1 MSRILK
7 VAFAVLALS
16 VPALGWTAEKIA
28 VVDVQGEILQTDAD
42 KQRINEVREKEDYK
56 KNKAEYDRLKSEG
69 EALLKTFQKDAAIMS
84 QEQKATA
91 QQKLGSMQEDLDH
104 VTGKLQQ
111 AEQSAGQALLQ
122 EMAPSVQEVLR
133 EIIEK
138 DGIGLLLQRQAV
150 IHAEPS
156 YSITSQVTDKLNQ
169 LTAK

>member
-1 MSRILK
+1 VSRILK

-28 VVDVQGEILQTDAD
+28 VVDVQGAILQTDAAQ
-42 KQRINEVREKEDYK
+42 QRINEVREQEDYK

-69 EALLKTFQKDAAIMS
+69 ETLLKTFQKDAAIMS